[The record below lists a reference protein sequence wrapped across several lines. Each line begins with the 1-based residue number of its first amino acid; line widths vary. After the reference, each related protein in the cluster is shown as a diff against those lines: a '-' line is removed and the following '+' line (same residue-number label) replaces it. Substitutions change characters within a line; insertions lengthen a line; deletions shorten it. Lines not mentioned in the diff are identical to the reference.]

1 MSRKKFG
8 TAAAAF
14 AAESLAAVEP
24 LAAPESLVAA
34 GLLVEVLSAEL
45 LAGTDCADVTVAS
58 VVRASIRPSAADRCR
73 SKGPPSDES
82 ACRSAGRG
90 GAARSNASL
99 RDGSRS
105 WRMMQVISF
114 IAVESFRGD
123 RSVGDVLPFV
133 LQRGCPMSGG
143 LCEAPA
149 VDWRFT
155 GAGGAHTGSLR
166 LTLRS
171 VRSCV
176 PIPPVAHLRPAVAP
190 IRRTLRLRDRPT
202 IARPRARVV
211 LGSRR
216 RGEVGRWCLHAVKL
230 GQQIRHVKHGMRKI
244 QNSSLKRPNGV
255 EEMQFVLRPRFIL
268 HFEAEVSRSVVD

>member
-14 AAESLAAVEP
+14 AAESLVAV
-24 LAAPESLVAA
+24 

-105 WRMMQVISF
+105 GRMMQVIGF
-114 IAVESFRGD
+114 IAVQSFCGD

-133 LQRGCPMSGG
+133 LQRRCPVSGG
-143 LCEAPA
+143 LCEAP
-149 VDWRFT
+149 
-155 GAGGAHTGSLR
+155 
-166 LTLRS
+166 
-171 VRSCV
+171 
-176 PIPPVAHLRPAVAP
+176 
-190 IRRTLRLRDRPT
+190 
-202 IARPRARVV
+202 
-211 LGSRR
+211 
-216 RGEVGRWCLHAVKL
+216 
-230 GQQIRHVKHGMRKI
+230 
-244 QNSSLKRPNGV
+244 
-255 EEMQFVLRPRFIL
+255 
-268 HFEAEVSRSVVD
+268 

>member
-34 GLLVEVLSAEL
+34 GLLGEVLSAAEL
-45 LAGTDCADVTVAS
+45 LAGTDCADATVVS

-99 RDGSRS
+99 RVGSRS
-105 WRMMQVISF
+105 GRMMQVIGF
-114 IAVESFRGD
+114 IAVQSFCGD

-133 LQRGCPMSGG
+133 LQRRCPVSGG

-155 GAGGAHTGSLR
+155 GAGGAHTWSLR

-171 VRSCV
+171 ARSCV
-176 PIPPVAHLRPAVAP
+176 R
-190 IRRTLRLRDRPT
+190 
-202 IARPRARVV
+202 
-211 LGSRR
+211 
-216 RGEVGRWCLHAVKL
+216 
-230 GQQIRHVKHGMRKI
+230 
-244 QNSSLKRPNGV
+244 
-255 EEMQFVLRPRFIL
+255 
-268 HFEAEVSRSVVD
+268 